1 MNTFRIISG
10 VLFGVMLSLPTSA
23 QLADD
28 FSDGDF
34 INDPVWEGSSN
45 DFLVNESNQLQ
56 LDAVEPGESTLFT
69 QVSYPDSVRWSGYAL
84 FDFAP
89 SNNNNGAI
97 YLAIDNQDLTLA
109 NGYILRLGE
118 NGSDDAI
125 RFVRLDE
132 GSETLL
138 ATGTLGAV
146 GLDPAKF
153 NYQITREGNGN
164 WIGVFGYNNNFPIE
178 EFTLNETTHQMS
190 SLKYFGVEA
199 KVTSSNVDNIFFDDF
214 IIEEDL
220 PDTQAP
226 SVVSVSIVNSQTI
239 EILFDELMNEASLT
253 QPENYF
259 LSPGGI
265 LPSDITLEPN
275 NPFGATLVYEPPL
288 LGSTQYS
295 LMISG
300 CVDLVGN
307 VIEDAFR
314 DFLIPESPVIG
325 DLHVSEIL
333 FDPYIDQ
340 DDFVEIYNS
349 SDKVISLNGVYI
361 ENQDK
366 NERDFLDS
374 QMIMLPQSYLA
385 VSTDTA
391 SLKIEYDVPSEAN
404 FAQQDI
410 PSFNNS
416 DGNFSIGHND
426 GGNDVVFESF
436 DYQEDFHYSL
446 IDDTEGVSLGRLSYI
461 TEANS
466 QDNWIS
472 GTANTQYA
480 TPGYANSGS
489 INLSSELDDFVQ
501 LESKVFSPNGD
512 GDTEFLT
519 LLYGLDKEGYLASVQ
534 IYDYRNQL
542 VSQLANNQLIASE
555 DFMLWDGLFD
565 DGTKAPIGPYILYI
579 SVFHPDGE
587 VKNKKL
593 VAILADFL
601 D

>member
-146 GLDPAKF
+146 GLDPAEF

-300 CVDLVGN
+300 CIDLVGN

-374 QMIMLPQSYLA
+374 QMIMFPQSYLA

>member
-146 GLDPAKF
+146 GLDPAEF

-214 IIEEDL
+214 TIEEDL

-300 CVDLVGN
+300 CIDLVGN

>member
-146 GLDPAKF
+146 GLDPAEF